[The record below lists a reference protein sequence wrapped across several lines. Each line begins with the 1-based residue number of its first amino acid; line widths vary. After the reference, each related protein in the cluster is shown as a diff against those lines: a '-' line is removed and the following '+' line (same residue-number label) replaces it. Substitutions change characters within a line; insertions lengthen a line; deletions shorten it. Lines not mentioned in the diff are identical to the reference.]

1 MSLMYASKAPGTSSG
16 EMMFAFTAAPSGRP
30 SSLRRTLSDAAPMC
44 AGGGV
49 AGSKPHSPA
58 VGSST
63 LTSPSGGGKIHLM
76 REGEEGGRVG
86 RGMKARARARGARD
100 EGR

>member
-1 MSLMYASKAPGTSSG
+1 MYASKAPGTSSG
-16 EMMFAFTAAPSGRP
+16 DMMFAFTAAPSGRP

-76 REGEEGGRVG
+76 SERAEGG
-86 RGMKARARARGARD
+86 ARGAGG
-100 EGR
+100 EGESESPRGKG

>member
-1 MSLMYASKAPGTSSG
+1 
-16 EMMFAFTAAPSGRP
+16 MFAFTAAPSGRP

-44 AGGGV
+44 AGSGV

-76 REGEEGGRVG
+76 REGQGG
-86 RGMKARARARGARD
+86 GACGAGD
-100 EGR
+100 EGESESPGGEG